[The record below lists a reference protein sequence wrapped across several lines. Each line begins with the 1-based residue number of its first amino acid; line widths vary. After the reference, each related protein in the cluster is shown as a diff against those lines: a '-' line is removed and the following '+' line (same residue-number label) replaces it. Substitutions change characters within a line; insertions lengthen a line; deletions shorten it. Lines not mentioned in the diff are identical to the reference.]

1 MDPLSQQ
8 QQQMQQQHEKMMQH
22 QWWTQQEKKQE
33 KKQDKKQK
41 KEDKVPKAGTSQ
53 EIQFNY
59 KKKNP
64 LLMALLSLI
73 IPGLGQ
79 LILGETKKA
88 ILFFSLYLLVG
99 IYIGILNLLIWI
111 YGIYDAYVTAK
122 KYNEK
127 LPSTSFVSGM
137 GTQQSNKQFP
147 GQPAVTKSSLP
158 AQPGESGMGTQQSN
172 KQFPGQPLVT
182 QSSLPPQPGESG
194 MATKQNNVQFPG
206 QPVVTQSSLPAQP
219 GESGMGTQQS
229 NKQFPGQPVV
239 TQSSLPVQ
247 PGESGMTTK
256 QNNAQ
261 FPNRQEGAQQFPLQS
276 GIASIKNPTTSLN
289 QKPQDF
295 NTGIKKTSMQDNIP
309 KEFQN
314 GTRGQARNVV
324 DDSYQQEEGYQKTAQ
339 IKVLTFNLVIED
351 RDGNMI
357 EAIPVELSSK
367 KSFTSRIKEGD
378 HIILNGKRNK
388 NGIIL
393 AKKVYNIS
401 THSIVKNQGKSQS
414 SLYAFLSF
422 LGFLTGSA
430 GILLVLFGEQIGV
443 VLFLGWLFWLYYGIF
458 KR

>member
-172 KQFPGQPLVT
+172 KQFPGQP
-182 QSSLPPQPGESG
+182 
-194 MATKQNNVQFPG
+194 
-206 QPVVTQSSLPAQP
+206 VVTQSSLPQ
-219 GESGMGTQQS
+219 
-229 NKQFPGQPVV
+229 
-239 TQSSLPVQ
+239 Q

>member
-1 MDPLSQQ
+1 
-8 QQQMQQQHEKMMQH
+8 
-22 QWWTQQEKKQE
+22 
-33 KKQDKKQK
+33 
-41 KEDKVPKAGTSQ
+41 
-53 EIQFNY
+53 
-59 KKKNP
+59 
-64 LLMALLSLI
+64 
-73 IPGLGQ
+73 
-79 LILGETKKA
+79 
-88 ILFFSLYLLVG
+88 
-99 IYIGILNLLIWI
+99 
-111 YGIYDAYVTAK
+111 
-122 KYNEK
+122 
-127 LPSTSFVSGM
+127 
-137 GTQQSNKQFP
+137 
-147 GQPAVTKSSLP
+147 
-158 AQPGESGMGTQQSN
+158 
-172 KQFPGQPLVT
+172 
-182 QSSLPPQPGESG
+182 
-194 MATKQNNVQFPG
+194 MATKQNNAQFPG

-219 GESGMGTQQS
+219 GESGMA
-229 NKQFPGQPVV
+229 
-239 TQSSLPVQ
+239 
-247 PGESGMTTK
+247 TK

-276 GIASIKNPTTSLN
+276 GIASIKNPATSLN

-324 DDSYQQEEGYQKTAQ
+324 DDSYQQGEGYQKTAQ
-339 IKVLTFNLVIED
+339 IKVLTFDLVIED

-401 THSIVKNQGKSQS
+401 THSIVKDRGKSHS

-430 GILLVLFGEQIGV
+430 GILMILFGEEIGV
-443 VLFLGWLFWLYYGIF
+443 VLLLGWLFWLYYGVF
-458 KR
+458 KH

>member
-147 GQPAVTKSSLP
+147 GQPAVTK
-158 AQPGESGMGTQQSN
+158 
-172 KQFPGQPLVT
+172 
-182 QSSLPPQPGESG
+182 
-194 MATKQNNVQFPG
+194 
-206 QPVVTQSSLPAQP
+206 SSLPAQP

-414 SLYAFLSF
+414 IIYAFLSF